1 MASLGGGLIAAAA
14 DTVDQYLDPASSAA
28 EPSQAS
34 LILSRNQ
41 HLDPASSAAEPSQAS
56 PVMPHLALFGQ
67 ALDNAYPPMTAPED
81 EDLQDADLDEDDAT
95 LQTGLREAVA
105 IAADARDQGRKRKMS
120 PITQPSTTTN
130 KENENVVKL
139 VNEQKEATIRSA
151 LGRRRSKRK
160 VAVRELQDLPI
171 HPFAGIANSTGF
183 TISTSSTEG
192 KLLSDAKLCSCC
204 LSLEYSASH
213 RVVVLCAS
221 DARVF
226 DQAKQVRIDHLAYPC
241 SNFDNSHFP

>member
-1 MASLGGGLIAAAA
+1 
-14 DTVDQYLDPASSAA
+14 
-28 EPSQAS
+28 
-34 LILSRNQ
+34 
-41 HLDPASSAAEPSQAS
+41 
-56 PVMPHLALFGQ
+56 MPHLALFGQ

-120 PITQPSTTTN
+120 PITQHSTTTN

-160 VAVRELQDLPI
+160 VLVRQLHDLPI
-171 HPFAGIANSTGF
+171 QPFAGLT
-183 TISTSSTEG
+183 TSTSSTEG

-204 LSLEYSASH
+204 LSLEDSASH

-226 DQAKQVRIDHLAYPC
+226 DQAKQVRIDHLACPC

>member
-1 MASLGGGLIAAAA
+1 
-14 DTVDQYLDPASSAA
+14 
-28 EPSQAS
+28 
-34 LILSRNQ
+34 
-41 HLDPASSAAEPSQAS
+41 
-56 PVMPHLALFGQ
+56 MPHLALFGQ

-105 IAADARDQGRKRKMS
+105 IAADARDQGRTRKMS
-120 PITQPSTTTN
+120 PITQHSTTTN

-139 VNEQKEATIRSA
+139 VNEQQEATIRSA

-171 HPFAGIANSTGF
+171 QPFAGCNNSTGF
-183 TISTSSTEG
+183 TASTSSTEG
-192 KLLSDAKLCSCC
+192 KLLSDAKLCSLCP
-204 LSLEYSASH
+204 SLELSASH

-221 DARVF
+221 DARSLDKLKSLSGLIIWPTRPLQILTTLISVKEKKNVSPVAEF
-226 DQAKQVRIDHLAYPC
+226 LGI
-241 SNFDNSHFP
+241 SNG